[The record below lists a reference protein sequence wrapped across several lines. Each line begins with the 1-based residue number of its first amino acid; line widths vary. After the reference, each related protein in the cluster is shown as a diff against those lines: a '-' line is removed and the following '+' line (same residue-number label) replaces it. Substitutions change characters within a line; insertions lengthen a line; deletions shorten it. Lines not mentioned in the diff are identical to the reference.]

1 MAEGVYHQEM
11 HISWQEFHDDTRK
24 LADKLKSREWK
35 GLLAITRG
43 GLGPATVLSRELD
56 IVHVD
61 TVCIASYDDEK
72 SQGELNLLKSIS
84 LEDQG
89 EGWLVIDDLVDTG
102 KTIRLVKELLPKAH
116 VATIYAKPAGMGL
129 ADTYLTEVEQDCW
142 VFFPWEE

>member
-1 MAEGVYHQEM
+1 MAEGAYHQEM

-24 LADKLKSREWK
+24 LAEKLKKEEWK

-43 GLGPATVLSRELD
+43 GLAPAAVLSRELD
-56 IVHVD
+56 ITHVD
-61 TVCIASYDDEK
+61 TVCIASYEHQD
-72 SQGELNLLKSIS
+72 QGELNLLKSIS
-84 LEDQG
+84 LENGG

-102 KTIRLVKELLPKAH
+102 KTIRMVKEMLPKSH
-116 VATIYAKPAGMGL
+116 VATIYAKPAGMSL